1 MLEGRG
7 GSSFNMLM
15 EMPEIQD
22 GEALVRVGFY
32 EDLLC
37 TVPEKVI
44 WAYRRL
50 PG

>member
-1 MLEGRG
+1 MAITAQHWDAASTPQARLERLAA
-7 GSSFNMLM
+7 S
-15 EMPEIQD
+15 
-22 GEALVRVGFY
+22 
-32 EDLLC
+32 LC